1 MTCSLIYLNHI
12 VNMKLLTG
20 ILSAFLVLGLTAC
33 QAQNPQP
40 TKSDKKETVQK
51 PGIKVDKDN
60 YRKLTAE
67 ETRVIINKG
76 TEYPYTGKYNDF
88 KDKGTFHCK
97 QCNTPLF
104 KSDDKFNS
112 GSGWPSFDDAI
123 DNNVKEIP
131 DADGMRTEIVCNNCG
146 GHLGHVFKGEGFT
159 DKQTRHCVNSISLT
173 FETEDNSPRD
183 TAVFASGCFWGT
195 EYHLQQV
202 DGVIDTKPGYTGGHV
217 KNPSY
222 RQVCTGMTGHA
233 EAVRVIYNPE
243 KVSYETLAKLY
254 FETHDPTQIDRQGPD
269 IGTQYRTEIF
279 YTNEKQK
286 KIAEDLIQQLE
297 GKGLKVATK
306 LTPAATFWVAEEYHQ
321 DYYEKTGKTP
331 YCHIYTKRF

>member
-20 ILSAFLVLGLTAC
+20 ILSAFLVFGLTAC
-33 QAQNPQP
+33 QAQTQQP
-40 TKSDKKETVQK
+40 TKIDEKETVQK
-51 PGIKVDKDN
+51 PVIKVDKDN

-76 TEYPYTGKYNDF
+76 TEYPYTGEYNDF
-88 KDKGTFHCK
+88 KDKGIFHCK

-104 KSDDKFNS
+104 QSTDKFNS

-131 DADGMRTEIVCNNCG
+131 DADGMRTEIVCNTCG

-173 FETEDNSPRD
+173 FTPEDNSPRD

-233 EAVRVIYNPE
+233 EAVRVVYNPE

-279 YTNEKQK
+279 YANEEQK
-286 KIAEDLIQQLE
+286 KIAEDLIKQLE
-297 GKGLKVATK
+297 AKGLKVATK